1 MVIFQ
6 LGEETEGIAFLFSG
20 IEEDNLVAES
30 LVEFLVFVEQRTG
43 AQVRVHIADAVQEN
57 VRAAVFVDL
66 ADVFHDTAVEM
77 LHETLAVG
85 FDNEGFF
92 NSLCLLAL
100 DACIIIQTGG
110 VLVAKRTTLEV
121 GAELLI
127 DVQSQN
133 IDIVDGAEN
142 FLLDVRY
149 LLTHLILLLRGV
161 QIDEEVVEKV
171 SVRGI
176 LELLTAKLIVK
187 LLYGHVLHRARLL
200 MVSISYAGMKQ
211 AWRNQSSPS

>member
-6 LGEETEGIAFLFSG
+6 LGEETEGVAFLFSG

-30 LVEFLVFVEQRTG
+30 LVEFLVLVEQRAC

-142 FLLDVRY
+142 LLLDVRY
-149 LLTHLILLLRGV
+149 LLTHLILLLRGY
-161 QIDEEVVEKV
+161 
-171 SVRGI
+171 R
-176 LELLTAKLIVK
+176 
-187 LLYGHVLHRARLL
+187 
-200 MVSISYAGMKQ
+200 
-211 AWRNQSSPS
+211 

>member
-1 MVIFQ
+1 MVVFQ
-6 LGEETEGIAFLFSG
+6 LGEETEGVAFLFSG

-30 LVEFLVFVEQRTG
+30 LVEFLVLVEQRAC

-92 NSLCLLAL
+92 HSLCLLTF
-100 DACIIIQTGG
+100 DAGIIIQTGG
-110 VLVAKRTTLEV
+110 VLVAKRTALEV
-121 GAELLI
+121 GAELLV

-142 FLLDVRY
+142 LLLDVRY
-149 LLTHLILLLRGV
+149 LLTHLILLLRRV
-161 QIDEEVVEKV
+161 QIDEEIVEQV
-171 SVRGI
+171 TVRGI

>member
-30 LVEFLVFVEQRTG
+30 FVKFLVFVEQRTC
-43 AQVRVHIADAVQEN
+43 AQIRVHIADAVKEN

-66 ADVFHDTAVEM
+66 ADVFHDAAVEM

-85 FDNEGFF
+85 FDNEGLFH
-92 NSLCLLAL
+92 SLCLLTL
-100 DACIIIQTGG
+100 DAGIIIQTGG
-110 VLVAKRTTLEV
+110 VLVAKRTALEIRTK
-121 GAELLI
+121 LLV

-133 IDIVDGAEN
+133 INIVDGTEN
-142 FLLDVRY
+142 LLLDVRY

-161 QIDEEVVEKV
+161 QIDEEIVEQV
-171 SVRGI
+171 TVRGI

-211 AWRNQSSPS
+211 AWRNQSSPN